1 VSDVLT
7 SSTFD
12 TMTERPSIPDWR
24 GEDSYYGMGLYVRP
38 EPDHWWHTGSLPGT
52 SAIMVR
58 AGRDGLGWAA
68 LMNSRPQNWGEFNT
82 ALDKTLWAP
91 SKASRTGRTGIS
103 SSGFVFSYLIS
114 HLCW

>member
-1 VSDVLT
+1 
-7 SSTFD
+7 
-12 TMTERPSIPDWR
+12 MTERPSIPDWR

-58 AGRDGLGWAA
+58 AGRDGLGSAA

-82 ALDKTLWAP
+82 ALDKTLWDAVEGVSDWP
-91 SKASRTGRTGIS
+91 DRDLFQRIR
-103 SSGFVFSYLIS
+103 L
-114 HLCW
+114 